1 MLRTVRCVFLAVLI
15 LASTFPARTA
25 LALGAQEVGSILSI
39 RPLGEAEPLPG
50 DDGLTHVAYELHVVN
65 PSRFL
70 VSIDLLEI
78 LDAGNGRTLGRLAGS
93 ALSAMTIM
101 GGGEKGPVFG
111 PSHSGY
117 IYLDVVLPNEVLPS
131 AIDHRFTISLQVRA
145 AADDDHHGGPVP
157 ASVGLDSSLTFTGA
171 RVEIDRRP
179 PAVIAPPLRGDHW
192 LVANGCCD
200 AVNPHRAAVIAIDG
214 ALYVPERF
222 AIDFV
227 QLDRDGKLLTGPVDK
242 LTSYSYFGAPV
253 FSVASGTV
261 AAAHDGEPEEVPG
274 AMPKGKTIS
283 TATGNYVIVDI
294 GSRRYAVYAHFKTG
308 SVRVRAGQHVAE
320 GDVLGLVGNSGNT
333 SNPHLHFHVSD
344 RASPLSSVGLPYVFK
359 RFEDQGI
366 VSGLD
371 AVIGGGAGTIQRA
384 PQPGPH
390 RNQLPLDNHVVGF
403 GPTN

>member
-1 MLRTVRCVFLAVLI
+1 M
-15 LASTFPARTA
+15 
-25 LALGAQEVGSILSI
+25 ALGAQEVGSIVSI
-39 RPLGEAEPLPG
+39 RPLGQAEPLPG
-50 DDGLTHVAYELHVVN
+50 DDGLTHLAYELHVVN

-70 VSIDLLEI
+70 VSFDSLEI
-78 LDAGNGRTLGRLAGS
+78 LDAATGRTLGSLSGS

-101 GGGEKGPVFG
+101 GGGEKGSVFG
-111 PSHSGY
+111 PSHSGT
-117 IYLDVVLPNEVLPS
+117 ILIDVAVPNGAFPS
-131 AIDHRFTISLQVRA
+131 AIDHRCTISLQVRA
-145 AADDDHHGGPVP
+145 QADDDHRGGPVP
-157 ASVGLDSSLTFTGA
+157 PGLALDSLLTFTGG
-171 RVEIDRRP
+171 RVEVDRKP
-179 PAVIAPPLRGDHW
+179 PAVIAPPLHGDHW

-200 AVNPHRAAVIAIDG
+200 AANPHRAAVIAIDG

-242 LTSYSYFGAPV
+242 LASYSYFGAPV

-261 AAAHDGEPEEVPG
+261 VAAHDGEPEEIPG

-283 TATGNYVIVDI
+283 TATGNYAIVDI
-294 GSRRYAVYAHFKTG
+294 GHGRFAVYAHFQTG

-333 SNPHLHFHVSD
+333 SNPHLHFHISD
-344 RASPLSSVGLPYVFK
+344 RPSPLSSVGLPYVFR

-366 VSGLD
+366 VPGLD
-371 AVIGGGAGTIQRA
+371 AVFEGRTGAIQEA
-384 PQPGPH
+384 PQPGFH

-403 GPTN
+403 DSR

>member
-1 MLRTVRCVFLAVLI
+1 LRALLAVLV
-15 LASTFPARTA
+15 LASALPARAA
-25 LALGAQEVGSILSI
+25 LALGAREVGSILSI
-39 RPLGEAEPLPG
+39 RPLGAAEPLPG
-50 DDGLTHVAYELHVVN
+50 GDGKTHVAYELHVVN

-70 VSIDLLEI
+70 VSIDSLEI
-78 LDAGNGRTLGRLAGS
+78 RDAGSGRTLGRLAGP
-93 ALSAMTIM
+93 ALSAMVIM
-101 GGGEKGPVFG
+101 GGGEKGSVFD

-117 IYLDVVLPNEVLPS
+117 ILLDVAVPNDALPS

-157 ASVGLDSSLTFTGA
+157 SSLGLDSLLTFVGA
-171 RVEIDRRP
+171 RVEVDRRP

-192 LVANGCCD
+192 LVANGCCA
-200 AVNPHRAAVIAIDG
+200 AVNGHRAAIIAIDG

-227 QLDRDGKLLTGPVDK
+227 QLDREGKLFTGPVDK
-242 LTSYSYFGAPV
+242 LSSYAYFGAPV

-261 AAAHDGEPEEVPG
+261 VAAHDGEPEEIPG

-294 GSRRYAVYAHFKTG
+294 GGGRYAVYAHFKTG

-320 GDVLGLVGNSGNT
+320 GDVLGQVGNTGNT
-333 SNPHLHFHVSD
+333 SNPHLHFHISD
-344 RASPLSSVGLPYVFK
+344 RVAPLSSVGLPYVFT

-371 AVIGGGAGTIQRA
+371 AVFEGGTDTIRPA
-384 PQPGPH
+384 PQPGSH
-390 RNQLPLDNHVVGF
+390 QNQLPLDNHVVGF
-403 GPTN
+403 ESR